1 MDTSSRKENEVRIII
16 GADIVPTVSN
26 QDFFE
31 KAEMERLVDGNLF
44 DVLNNADYRI
54 FNLEVPLTDKETPIN
69 KCGPCT
75 GKQVVVC
82 MLK

>member
-31 KAEMERLVDGNLF
+31 KAEMERLDDDNLF

-54 FNLEVPLTDKETPIN
+54 FNLEVPLTDKETPIL
-69 KCGPCT
+69 
-75 GKQVVVC
+75 
-82 MLK
+82 MYL